1 MDSYVFEVSNLHCSS
16 CETSVKEALAP
27 VIPPSWQVF
36 VSVAEGKVTLVPD
49 EGKLDSKGIRRVVD
63 RLLASGYDVEDMN
76 VDEIVAKP
84 GWFRQFKSAL
94 FDGGQKEKRH
104 KKHCESC
111 RDEKHKESEDSDEAP
126 TIIGEN
132 SPATATEFKTTFAI
146 GGMSCVS
153 CSNQITETVKA
164 QFPSL
169 DTFAV
174 DLMNKSAVVI
184 INNKTT
190 ATKIQECIRGMGY
203 MCDLVEMAPVKST
216 KAYKVTASIGG
227 MTCAACVNQIVAAVQ
242 DIEGVDCVTVS
253 LMSNSADIIIAD
265 KKWLPKVVEAIE
277 DSGYDCD
284 IHAVEDTE
292 SKRVEEMTRTVNL
305 AIDGMFCDHCPDN
318 INNALSSYGQAMVVD
333 DPVALD
339 HPFVKFT
346 YKPELPNVTIRHIIR
361 KVQDLSPQF
370 TLSIVHPMTL
380 EERSAKLQK
389 HEQVRL
395 FFRLALSVAVAIPT
409 FILGIVGMSLLKKDH
424 PFRMYIDE
432 SAWAGSASRV
442 TWALLI
448 LATPIYFFAAD
459 VFHIKAVKEIRNLWR
474 PGVSWKR
481 RFFKFGSMDML
492 MSLGVNVSYWT
503 SLALLILAAKSPNRE
518 EHGKGDEEMGYHT
531 TFFDSVVFL
540 TMFLLIGRCLEAYSK
555 ARAASAISLLSDLRP
570 KEAILVFAEDG
581 ALAKEKVDF
590 EEGKME
596 SDEEE
601 EEHTTYSGDD
611 KVSVDYLEIGDY
623 IRVLPGMTPPTD
635 CIVVQGG
642 STFDESALTGE
653 SRPVRHGQGDQIF
666 AGTVNN
672 GSGSL
677 IAKVMALEGGSLLDQ
692 IVNVVREGQL
702 HRAPIERVADRLTSV
717 FVPIVTSLAIITWI
731 IWLALGTTGSLP
743 PHYLDIDLGGWV
755 VWSLQFAISVFV
767 VACPCGIGLAAP
779 TALFVGTGL
788 AAKYGILARG
798 GGEAFQEGA
807 KVDVVCFDKTG
818 TLTEGGEPKITDEKV
833 ISYDTKE
840 IFFLAKLIEQ
850 QSGHPLA
857 VAVVNHVTDMNIEL
871 PGYSVTVEE
880 VPGKGLKG
888 SLSVPKTSS
897 LGQAGVTEFLFGN
910 ERLIEENN
918 AAISNEDAAL
928 LHRWKTEG
936 KSVMLMALRP
946 DGGNF
951 ALALI
956 ISAEDKIRP
965 ETPSVLKALQ
975 EQNIQTWMISGD
987 NQITA
992 NAVAARIGIPAD
1004 NVIGGVLP
1012 QEKAAKVQ
1020 WLQKTAVSARSG
1032 KSTGRAIVA
1041 MVGDGVNDA
1050 PSLSTAD
1057 VGIAIGSGADIAMS
1071 SAKFVLMRSELTSV
1085 LTLFDLSRAIFRR
1098 IKLNFAWALVY
1109 NCIGIPV
1116 AAGVIYPY
1124 NNSRLD
1130 PVWASL
1136 AMALSSVSVICSSLL
1151 LRLYRPP
1158 KVQFDAEVGD
1168 EGESIKSVHTNRKWK
1183 RRLAKI
1189 KNVKKLKN
1197 AGKRLETIEVVEE

>member
-1 MDSYVFEVSNLHCSS
+1 
-16 CETSVKEALAP
+16 
-27 VIPPSWQVF
+27 
-36 VSVAEGKVTLVPD
+36 
-49 EGKLDSKGIRRVVD
+49 
-63 RLLASGYDVEDMN
+63 
-76 VDEIVAKP
+76 
-84 GWFRQFKSAL
+84 
-94 FDGGQKEKRH
+94 
-104 KKHCESC
+104 
-111 RDEKHKESEDSDEAP
+111 
-126 TIIGEN
+126 
-132 SPATATEFKTTFAI
+132 
-146 GGMSCVS
+146 
-153 CSNQITETVKA
+153 
-164 QFPSL
+164 
-169 DTFAV
+169 
-174 DLMNKSAVVI
+174 
-184 INNKTT
+184 
-190 ATKIQECIRGMGY
+190 
-203 MCDLVEMAPVKST
+203 
-216 KAYKVTASIGG
+216 
-227 MTCAACVNQIVAAVQ
+227 
-242 DIEGVDCVTVS
+242 
-253 LMSNSADIIIAD
+253 
-265 KKWLPKVVEAIE
+265 
-277 DSGYDCD
+277 
-284 IHAVEDTE
+284 
-292 SKRVEEMTRTVNL
+292 
-305 AIDGMFCDHCPDN
+305 
-318 INNALSSYGQAMVVD
+318 
-333 DPVALD
+333 
-339 HPFVKFT
+339 
-346 YKPELPNVTIRHIIR
+346 
-361 KVQDLSPQF
+361 
-370 TLSIVHPMTL
+370 
-380 EERSAKLQK
+380 
-389 HEQVRL
+389 
-395 FFRLALSVAVAIPT
+395 
-409 FILGIVGMSLLKKDH
+409 
-424 PFRMYIDE
+424 
-432 SAWAGSASRV
+432 
-442 TWALLI
+442 
-448 LATPIYFFAAD
+448 
-459 VFHIKAVKEIRNLWR
+459 
-474 PGVSWKR
+474 
-481 RFFKFGSMDML
+481 

-503 SLALLILAAKSPNRE
+503 SLALLILAAKSPIKE
-518 EHGKGDEEMGYHT
+518 EHDGEKEMGYHT

-570 KEAILVFAEDG
+570 KEAILVFPEQILDDKLETDEKDETDSENED
-581 ALAKEKVDF
+581 
-590 EEGKME
+590 
-596 SDEEE
+596 
-601 EEHTTYSGDD
+601 HTNYSGDE
-611 KVSVDYLEIGDY
+611 KVPIDYLEIGDF

-677 IAKVMALEGGSLLDQ
+677 VAKVMALEGGSLLDQ

-702 HRAPIERVADRLTSV
+702 HRAPIERVADKLTSV
-717 FVPIVTSLAIITWI
+717 FVPIVTCLAIVTWI
-731 IWLALGTTGSLP
+731 IWLALGTSGALP
-743 PHYLDIDLGGWV
+743 DRYLDVDLGGWV

-788 AAKYGILARG
+788 AAKHGILARG

-807 KVDVVCFDKTG
+807 RVDVVCFDKTG

-833 ISYDTKE
+833 IMYDSDDV
-840 IFFLAKLIEQ
+840 FFLAKLIEQ
-850 QSGHPLA
+850 QSSHPLA
-857 VAVVNHVTDMNIEL
+857 VAVVNHVSSKAL
-871 PGYSVTVEE
+871 VLSGYSVNVEE

-888 SLSVPKTSS
+888 TLAVPKTSS

-910 ERLIEENN
+910 ERLIEEHK
-918 AAISNEDAAL
+918 AVISNQDAAL
-928 LHRWKTEG
+928 LHKWKTEG

-946 DGGNF
+946 DGGDF
-951 ALALI
+951 SLALI
-956 ISAEDKIRP
+956 VSAEDKIRA
-965 ETPSVLKALQ
+965 ETPAVIKALQ
-975 EQNIQTWMISGD
+975 DQNIQTWMISGD

-1071 SAKFVLMRSELTSV
+1071 SAKFVLMRSDLTSV
-1085 LTLFDLSRAIFRR
+1085 LTLLDLSKATFRR

-1168 EGESIKSVHTNRKWK
+1168 EGESIRSVHTSQKWK
-1183 RRLAKI
+1183 RRLEKMSL
-1189 KNVKKLKN
+1189 KKTKSVDN
-1197 AGKRLETIEVVEE
+1197 

>member
-27 VIPPSWQVF
+27 VIPASWQVF

-49 EGKLDSKGIRRVVD
+49 EGKLDSRGIRKVLD

-94 FDGGQKEKRH
+94 FDGGKKAQRH

-111 RDEKHKESEDSDEAP
+111 RDDETDKKRHSQDSNDAP

-132 SPATATEFKTTFAI
+132 SPATASEFKTTFAI

-153 CSNQITETVKA
+153 CSNQISETVKS

-169 DTFAV
+169 DSFAV

-190 ATKIQECIRGMGY
+190 ASKIQECIRGMGY
-203 MCDLVEMAPVKST
+203 MCDLVEMVPVKST
-216 KAYKVTASIGG
+216 RAYKVTASVGG

-242 DIEGVDCVTVS
+242 DLEGVDSVTVS
-253 LMSNSADIIIAD
+253 LMSNSADIVISD
-265 KKWLPKVVEAIE
+265 KKWLPRVVEAIE

-292 SKRVEEMTRTVNL
+292 SKRVEELTRTVNL
-305 AIDGMFCDHCPDN
+305 AIEGMFCDHCPDN

-346 YKPELPNVTIRHIIR
+346 YTPELPNVTIRHILR

-389 HEQVRL
+389 HEQIRL

-424 PFRMYIDE
+424 PFRVYFDE

-459 VFHIKAVKEIRNLWR
+459 VFHIKALKEIRNLWR

-481 RFFKFGSMDML
+481 RFLKFGSMDML

-570 KEAILVFAEDG
+570 KEAILVFSEVSDDKKMISDDEDG
-581 ALAKEKVDF
+581 DD
-590 EEGKME
+590 
-596 SDEEE
+596 DEEE
-601 EEHTTYSGDD
+601 SVHYSGDD
-611 KVSVDYLEIGDY
+611 KVPVDYLEIGDY

-635 CIVVQGG
+635 CIVVQGN

-677 IAKVMALEGGSLLDQ
+677 VAKVMALEGGSLLDQ

-743 PHYLDIDLGGWV
+743 ERYLDIDLGGWV

-807 KVDVVCFDKTG
+807 RVDVVCFDKTG

-833 ISYDTKE
+833 ISYDSNE
-840 IFFLAKLIEQ
+840 IFGLAKLIEQ

-857 VAVVNHVTDMNIEL
+857 VAVVNHVTNMCIE
-871 PGYSVTVEE
+871 PSGYSVTVEE

-888 SLSVPKTSS
+888 SVSVPKASS

-910 ERLIEENN
+910 ERLIEEHE
-918 AAISNEDAAL
+918 AVISNEDAAL

-946 DGGNF
+946 DGGDF

-1032 KSTGRAIVA
+1032 KTTGRAIVA

-1050 PSLSTAD
+1050 PSLATAD

-1085 LTLFDLSRAIFRR
+1085 LTLFDLSKAIFNR
-1098 IKLNFAWALVY
+1098 IKLNFAWALIY

-1158 KVQFDAEVGD
+1158 KVKFDVEVSD
-1168 EGESIKSVHTNRKWK
+1168 EGESIKSVHTRQKWK
-1183 RRLAKI
+1183 RRIAKM
-1189 KNVKKLKN
+1189 NLVKRV
-1197 AGKRLETIEVVEE
+1197 KRGD

>member
-1 MDSYVFEVSNLHCSS
+1 M
-16 CETSVKEALAP
+16 
-27 VIPPSWQVF
+27 
-36 VSVAEGKVTLVPD
+36 
-49 EGKLDSKGIRRVVD
+49 
-63 RLLASGYDVEDMN
+63 
-76 VDEIVAKP
+76 
-84 GWFRQFKSAL
+84 
-94 FDGGQKEKRH
+94 
-104 KKHCESC
+104 
-111 RDEKHKESEDSDEAP
+111 
-126 TIIGEN
+126 
-132 SPATATEFKTTFAI
+132 
-146 GGMSCVS
+146 
-153 CSNQITETVKA
+153 
-164 QFPSL
+164 
-169 DTFAV
+169 
-174 DLMNKSAVVI
+174 
-184 INNKTT
+184 
-190 ATKIQECIRGMGY
+190 
-203 MCDLVEMAPVKST
+203 
-216 KAYKVTASIGG
+216 
-227 MTCAACVNQIVAAVQ
+227 
-242 DIEGVDCVTVS
+242 
-253 LMSNSADIIIAD
+253 
-265 KKWLPKVVEAIE
+265 
-277 DSGYDCD
+277 
-284 IHAVEDTE
+284 
-292 SKRVEEMTRTVNL
+292 
-305 AIDGMFCDHCPDN
+305 
-318 INNALSSYGQAMVVD
+318 VD

-339 HPFVKFT
+339 HPFVKFN
-346 YKPELPNVTIRHIIR
+346 YKPHLPDVTIRSIIA
-361 KVQDLSPQF
+361 KVQDVSPQF
-370 TLSIVHPMTL
+370 SIRIVHPMTL

-389 HEQVRL
+389 HEQRRL

-409 FILGIVGMSLLKKDH
+409 FILGIVGMSLLKKTH
-424 PFRMYIDE
+424 PLRMYLDE
-432 SAWAGSASRV
+432 AAWAGSASRV

-459 VFHIKAVKEIRNLWR
+459 VFHMKAVKEIRNLWR

-481 RFFKFGSMDML
+481 RLLKFGSMDML

-503 SLALLILAAKSPNRE
+503 SLALLILAAKSPKKD
-518 EHGKGDEEMGYHT
+518 HPHEMGYHT

-570 KEAILVFAEDG
+570 KEAILVYSSEDVSIEVDEKG
-581 ALAKEKVDF
+581 LDLSEAKL
-590 EEGKME
+590 E
-596 SDEEE
+596 SDDDDSD
-601 EEHTTYSGDD
+601 HVTYSGDE
-611 KVSVDYLEIGDY
+611 KVPVDYLEIGDY

-635 CIVVQGG
+635 CIVVQGS

-702 HRAPIERVADRLTSV
+702 HRAPIERVADKLTSV
-717 FVPIVTSLAIITWI
+717 FVPIVTCLAIITWV

-788 AAKYGILARG
+788 AAKHGILARG

-807 KVDVVCFDKTG
+807 HVDVVCFDKTG

-833 ISYDTKE
+833 VSFDTKE
-840 IFFLAKLIEQ
+840 VFLLAKLIEQ

-857 VAVVNHVTDMNIEL
+857 VAVVNHVTNMDISL
-871 PGYSVTVEE
+871 TGFSVQVEE

-888 SLSVPKTSS
+888 SVSVPKSS
-897 LGQAGVTEFLFGN
+897 SIGQAGVTEFLFGN
-910 ERLIEENN
+910 ERLIEEHN
-918 AAISNEDAAL
+918 AVVSNEDTAL
-928 LHRWKTEG
+928 LHKWKTEG

-946 DGGNF
+946 DEGEF

-965 ETPSVLKALQ
+965 ETPSVLRALQ
-975 EQNIQTWMISGD
+975 DQNIQTWMISGD

-992 NAVAARIGIPAD
+992 KAVAARIGIPAE

-1020 WLQKTAVSARSG
+1020 WLQKTAASARSG

-1050 PSLSTAD
+1050 PSLAAAD

-1098 IKLNFAWALVY
+1098 IQLNFAWALVY

-1158 KVQFDAEVGD
+1158 KVSFAAEESD
-1168 EGESIKSVHTNRKWK
+1168 EGESIRSVHTRKHWK
-1183 RRLAKI
+1183 RHLT
-1189 KNVKKLKN
+1189 KLKPSKMQ
-1197 AGKRLETIEVVEE
+1197 APKLPKFSKRTD